1 MPKVN
6 ANGVTINY
14 ERQGSGEPL
23 VLIPYLAA
31 DNACYAFQVADYA
44 KHFTCFSLDL
54 RGTGASDKPDGAYS
68 TELFADDV
76 AAFMQVVGITRAHVA
91 GLSLGAAIAMWLGVK
106 HPERVL
112 SLSLHGGWT
121 KTDPFLKTVVE
132 SWQVMATALSSVP
145 ETTIRGIFPWCFTP
159 ELYAAKPEYIQSLAD
174 FVRSRP
180 AQPVSAFLQ
189 HSNAV
194 AAHDIDGIGR
204 ITAPTLIT
212 CGRRDALTSNRFA
225 EPMKAQI
232 RNAELLVFEGCSH
245 APLYENVQAFNEQTL
260 QFLQRQSGAGV
271 A

>member
-1 MPKVN
+1 
-6 ANGVTINY
+6 
-14 ERQGSGEPL
+14 
-23 VLIPYLAA
+23 
-31 DNACYAFQVADYA
+31 
-44 KHFTCFSLDL
+44 
-54 RGTGASDKPDGAYS
+54 
-68 TELFADDV
+68 
-76 AAFMQVVGITRAHVA
+76 MQVVGITRGHVA

-106 HPERVL
+106 RPERVL

-121 KTDPFLKTVVE
+121 KSDPFLKTVVE

-194 AAHDIDGIGR
+194 AAHDIDGIDR

-212 CGRRDALTSNRFA
+212 CRSLAMAVWTGDATACGLALHVPTQRPFSRCAAVTIVARARLATASAAAIPVASRSVDRVSVSSLCMSASSPGSAICRMHISINRAFPSGLWRQRGNPRPPVSRHKGEACARRGSLRS
-225 EPMKAQI
+225 
-232 RNAELLVFEGCSH
+232 
-245 APLYENVQAFNEQTL
+245 
-260 QFLQRQSGAGV
+260 
-271 A
+271 

>member
-54 RGTGASDKPDGAYS
+54 RGTGASDKPDGVYS

-106 HPERVL
+106 RPERVL

-121 KTDPFLKTVVE
+121 KSDPFLKTVVE
-132 SWQVMATALSSVP
+132 SWQVIATALSSVP
-145 ETTIRGIFPWCFTP
+145 ETTIRGIFPSCFTP

-174 FVRSRP
+174 FVRSR
-180 AQPVSAFLQ
+180 
-189 HSNAV
+189 
-194 AAHDIDGIGR
+194 
-204 ITAPTLIT
+204 
-212 CGRRDALTSNRFA
+212 
-225 EPMKAQI
+225 
-232 RNAELLVFEGCSH
+232 
-245 APLYENVQAFNEQTL
+245 
-260 QFLQRQSGAGV
+260 
-271 A
+271 

>member
-6 ANGVTINY
+6 ANGITINY

-31 DNACYAFQVADYA
+31 DNACYAFQVGDYA

-106 HPERVL
+106 HPEKVR

-121 KTDPFLKTVVE
+121 KTDAFLKTVVAG
-132 SWQVMATALSSVP
+132 WQVMANALSSVP
-145 ETTIRGIFPWCFTP
+145 ERRFPASFRGASRRSCTRRSPIRPIACRFRPQPAGTAGERIP
-159 ELYAAKPEYIQSLAD
+159 AAC
-174 FVRSRP
+174 
-180 AQPVSAFLQ
+180 
-189 HSNAV
+189 H
-194 AAHDIDGIGR
+194 
-204 ITAPTLIT
+204 
-212 CGRRDALTSNRFA
+212 CGR
-225 EPMKAQI
+225 
-232 RNAELLVFEGCSH
+232 
-245 APLYENVQAFNEQTL
+245 
-260 QFLQRQSGAGV
+260 GARH
-271 A
+271 

>member
-6 ANGVTINY
+6 ANGIMINY
-14 ERQGSGEPL
+14 ERQGSGDPV

-54 RGTGASDKPDGAYS
+54 RGTGTSDKPEGEYS
-68 TELFADDV
+68 TQLFADDV
-76 AAFMQVVGITRAHVA
+76 AAFMQAVGITRAHIA
-91 GLSLGAAIAMWLGVK
+91 GLSLGAAIAMWLGAK
-106 HPERVL
+106 HPERVR

-121 KTDPFLKTVVE
+121 KSDPFLKTVVE
-132 SWQVMATALSSVP
+132 SWQVMANALGSVP
-145 ETTIRGIFPWCFTP
+145 ETTTRGIFPWCFTP
-159 ELYAAKPEYIQSLAD
+159 ELYATKPEYIQSLAD

-180 AQPVSAFLQ
+180 AQPVGAFLQ

-194 AAHDIDGIGR
+194 RGHDIDGINR

-212 CGRRDALTSNRFA
+212 CGRRDALTSTRFA

-232 RNAELLVFEGCSH
+232 RNAELVVFESCSH

-260 QFLQRQSGAGV
+260 RFLQRQSGADD